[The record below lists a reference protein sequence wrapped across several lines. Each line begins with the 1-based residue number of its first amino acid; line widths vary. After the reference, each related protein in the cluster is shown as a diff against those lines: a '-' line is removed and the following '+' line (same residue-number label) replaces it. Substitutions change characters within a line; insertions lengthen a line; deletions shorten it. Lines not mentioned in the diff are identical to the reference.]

1 MKNFLT
7 ALVII
12 ALGAGVAGAQNT
24 QVVIS
29 TNMGQ
34 IHLELFDSRAPQ
46 TVQNFLRYVDRG
58 FYNGTIF
65 HRVIPN
71 FMIQGGGLVPGM
83 REKQTAAPVRN
94 EAGNQAPNLRGTIAM
109 ARTMDPHSATAQFFI
124 NVNDNHFLNFKN
136 QSVQG
141 YGYCVFGRVIHGMD
155 VADRIVSV
163 PTRNWGPHQNV
174 PMQDVVITSIRRK

>member
-1 MKNFLT
+1 MNGTEGCIHHPIRHSISGINQRGGPTVKNILT

-12 ALGAGVAGAQNT
+12 ALGTGVAGAQNT

-34 IHLELFDSRAPQ
+34 IHLELFDGRAPQ
-46 TVQNFLRYVDRG
+46 TVQNFLRYVDSG

-94 EAGNQAPNLRGTIAM
+94 EA
-109 ARTMDPHSATAQFFI
+109 
-124 NVNDNHFLNFKN
+124 
-136 QSVQG
+136 
-141 YGYCVFGRVIHGMD
+141 
-155 VADRIVSV
+155 
-163 PTRNWGPHQNV
+163 
-174 PMQDVVITSIRRK
+174 